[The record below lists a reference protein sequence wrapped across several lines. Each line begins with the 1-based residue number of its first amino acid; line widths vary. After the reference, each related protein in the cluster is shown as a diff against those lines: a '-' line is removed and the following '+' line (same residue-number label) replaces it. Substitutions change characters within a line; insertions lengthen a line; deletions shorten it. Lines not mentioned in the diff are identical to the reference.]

1 MLQRTA
7 LNPVQNIA
15 RFRPE
20 FNAYILI
27 AQEQKNQVV
36 EALIMGTSRLALA
49 HCGRFG

>member
-15 RFRPE
+15 RFSPE
-20 FNAYILI
+20 LNAYILI
-27 AQEQKNQVV
+27 AQAQKNQVV
-36 EALIMGTSRLALA
+36 EALITDTSRLALA